1 VLETAQHEIR
11 QSPRGSYVRFK
22 PEVKPASRFDLSRA
36 YTIDLARSLRRL
48 AFKNVRRTH
57 EVVDSEYNAGEWG
70 RILAE
75 RAWLREPTLERFLI
89 GHNDAQRLAKVDGQI
104 VRIATSDYYRYRIG
118 ALSELMSRHA
128 GGATSL
134 LELGAGFGYNLFS
147 LSLDSRWSRLRGFD
161 IAPNGI
167 EAGRQVANHF
177 QLNDRVSFDQIDLT
191 AAGDSRF
198 AELAG
203 ATVFTYF
210 CIEQIPYAVEAVVE
224 NIIRAR
230 PARVVNIEPAV
241 DMLKLSHPRDFA
253 SRVYIQS
260 MDYQTRLFGLLD
272 ALDAQGRIRIT
283 ARERMRFAPTLHNDG
298 LLYAWEPC
306 QNTDIACAR

>member
-1 VLETAQHEIR
+1 VK
-11 QSPRGSYVRFK
+11 FK
-22 PEVKPASRFDLSRA
+22 PDVKPASRLDLSRE
-36 YTIDLARSLRRL
+36 YTIDLARSLRRM

-57 EVVDSEYNAGEWG
+57 DVVNSEYNAGEWG

-75 RAWLREPTLERFLI
+75 RGWLRAKTLEAFLI
-89 GHNDAQRLAKVDGQI
+89 GDNHASRLAKVDGEI
-104 VRIATSDYYRYRIG
+104 VRTTTSDYYRYRIG
-118 ALSELMSRHA
+118 ALSELMARHA
-128 GGATSL
+128 GGAKSL

-147 LSLDSRWSRLRGFD
+147 LSLDPQWDGLRGFD

-167 EAGRQVANHF
+167 EAGRQIADHF
-177 QLNDRVSFDQIDLT
+177 KLSDRVSFDRIDLT
-191 AAGDSRF
+191 DAHDPHF

-224 NIIRAR
+224 NILRAG
-230 PARVVNIEPAV
+230 PSRVVNIEPAV
-241 DMLKLSHPRDFA
+241 DMLKLSHPRDLA
-253 SRVYIQS
+253 SRVYIES
-260 MDYQTRLFGLLD
+260 MDYQTRLFKLLD
-272 ALDAQGRIRIT
+272 ELDKKGRIRVL

-306 QNTDIACAR
+306 GESR